1 MEKVMR
7 ISLRFLVLGTAATLV
22 ASPVIGQ
29 RPDNQILP
37 RSVQLQ
43 QQAEAQVAAGKLKN
57 ASDLLETA
65 LAVDPR
71 NRSAFIDLARIAK
84 QEKLFGKAIRLAN
97 EALQLE
103 PNDLDAIEV
112 QGEAMVELGALPRA
126 KENLA
131 KLQHLC
137 SSNCKQVAALSSA
150 ISRGP
155 TVASVT
161 PPETPKKD

>member
-1 MEKVMR
+1 MR
-7 ISLRFLVLGTAATLV
+7 ISLRFLMLGAAATLV

-37 RSVQLQ
+37 RSIELQ
-43 QQAEAQVAAGKLKN
+43 QQAEAQLAAGKLSE
-57 ASDLLETA
+57 AADLLETA

-71 NRSAFIDLARIAK
+71 NRSAFVDLARVAK
-84 QEKLFGKAIRLAN
+84 KQKLYGKTIRLAN

-103 PNDLDAIEV
+103 PNDLDAIEI
-112 QGEAMVELGALPRA
+112 QGEAMVELGAIPRA
-126 KENLA
+126 RENLA
-131 KLQHLC
+131 RLQKLCTSGCPQL
-137 SSNCKQVAALSSA
+137 AALSEA

-161 PPETPKKD
+161 TPKATKKE